1 MAWTIATKA
10 DVYSLYKKDIEEL
23 EDEWSTYAESLL
35 LEYLGKNTVDELIN
49 QTSFVDYL
57 SGTDGEILLT
67 THPVNEDGLTSIVRT
82 RGGEVADES
91 IDLNYITVV
100 SNELIFDSNYGKF
113 YNGYRNYKVSYTGT
127 IPKKEIYTFAV
138 SLMIIAI
145 LNYES
150 RKGSDADMEWASIA
164 PEYGLRTPNQ
174 SIGLVDHLNSILYSL
189 LGKRT
194 RVRIR

>member
-1 MAWTIATKA
+1 MAWTIATKS

-35 LEYLGKNTVDELIN
+35 LEYLGKDTVNELIN
-49 QTSFVDYL
+49 QTAFTDYL
-57 SGTDGEILLT
+57 SGTNGQILLT
-67 THPVNEDGLTSIVRT
+67 SHPVTSLTSVTRT

-91 IDLNYITVV
+91 ISLDYITVV
-100 SNELIFDSNYGKF
+100 GNELIFDSEQGKW
-113 YNGYRNYKVSYTGT
+113 YDGYRNYVVAYSGT
-127 IPKKEIYTFAV
+127 VPKKEIYTFAV

-145 LNYES
+145 LNYEA
-150 RKGSDADMEWASIA
+150 RKGSDSDMEWASIA

-174 SIGLVDHLNSILYSL
+174 SIGLVDHLNSILDSL
-189 LGKRT
+189 IGKRT